1 MKTTKYNMVA
11 FGIVLIS
18 LSTAFL
24 AIVFSSVITQINTP
38 VNFSVFG
45 FYNGSATTLTQG
57 DGITLFITVL
67 FLSMFIH
74 AAGFAV
80 KQSLEISNK
89 KSKPYETKHFW
100 WAAALFFIVK
110 DSIKMIFSLII
121 AVPLMLIVLSMT
133 ISMLFMNQL
142 VFDQPLLIFIMGI
155 VAYLPTQIVIRKIG
169 KLIMQMADKNKAT
182 YSLTKTGFDLQFNW
196 IGLKQGEGKF
206 YIDFSE
212 LDTIETMTFF
222 EAQKYEDELGPNV
235 KMALDQAKSM
245 YKMKE
250 TRPTVLFQ
258 PETGTNTLI
267 KGPEIH
273 YLYKFRSDQD
283 MNGLIKAFD
292 DFKKK

>member
-1 MKTTKYNMVA
+1 MVA